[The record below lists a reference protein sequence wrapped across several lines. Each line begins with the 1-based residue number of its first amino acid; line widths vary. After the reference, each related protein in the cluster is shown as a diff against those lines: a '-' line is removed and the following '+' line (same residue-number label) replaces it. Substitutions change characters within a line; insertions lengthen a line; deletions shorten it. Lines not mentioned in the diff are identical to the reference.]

1 MLGLATIVLIV
12 PFVRVGTSPAA
23 LAAALGIATLTL
35 LGFLQWERAFE
46 ARGHAAVLTGALR
59 RARQFTL
66 GSAVAMCWFAAQMAQ
81 LSMIS
86 LFLIVQLG
94 LTPLVTAIITL
105 GGSLG
110 MGLASTRSWRF
121 LGRFGRPGITA
132 CLVAQAVT
140 SGVLVVIAGHLSDG
154 GLIAVIV
161 VQQLAMGLTNGCI
174 EGPNRS
180 LTLGGAPAGS
190 NGVAGGVLQLGQ
202 RLAATV
208 CIAAV
213 TAPRSTTRSRPPPR
227 RRAAPGSVS
236 GCVRRCRSWQRPC
249 RFKRTRFDRAALDDS
264 SDIKL
269 TSSI

>member
-1 MLGLATIVLIV
+1 
-12 PFVRVGTSPAA
+12 
-23 LAAALGIATLTL
+23 
-35 LGFLQWERAFE
+35 
-46 ARGHAAVLTGALR
+46 
-59 RARQFTL
+59 
-66 GSAVAMCWFAAQMAQ
+66 MCWFAAQMAQ

-94 LTPLVTAIITL
+94 LTPLVAAIITL

-110 MGLASTRSWRF
+110 MGLASARSWRF

-132 CLVAQAVT
+132 CLVVQAVT

-213 TAPRSTTRSRPPPR
+213 TAPRSTTRSRPPPTSR
-227 RRAAPGSVS
+227 HSGSVS
-236 GCVRRCRSWQRPC
+236 GCARRCRSWQRPLSV
-249 RFKRTRFDRAALDDS
+249 RANALDRAALDDS

-269 TSSI
+269 TSLI